1 MRVSRIAGLGHFVP
15 ERVVTNG
22 DLSQWM
28 ETSDEWIRQRTGIEE
43 RRWVEGDVGASD
55 LAVPA
60 AQQALAEAGI
70 EASDLDMIVFA
81 TLSPD
86 INFPGSSCLLQ
97 AKLGV
102 PGIATLDIR
111 NQCTGFVYGLA
122 VADQFIRTGMMN
134 HILVVGGEV
143 HSSGLDISTRGRDV
157 AVLFGDGAGA
167 AVVSASTDQNRG
179 ILGHKLHAD
188 GTHHDILMLGAPA
201 SGRNPRLTPQMLEDG
216 LHFPKMNGRAVF
228 KHAATRFPEVIVE
241 VLKAHGYGPADINML
256 IPHQANL
263 RISEFV
269 AKRLGLSADRV
280 HNNIQRYGNTTA
292 ASIPIALHEAVQAGR
307 IKDGDLVV
315 LAAFGAGLTW
325 GASLIR
331 W

>member
-1 MRVSRIAGLGHFVP
+1 MRGSRITGLGHHVP
-15 ERVVTNG
+15 ERVVTNS

-28 ETSDEWIRQRTGIEE
+28 DTTDEWIRQRTGIEE

-60 AQQALAEAGI
+60 AKQALAEAGL
-70 EASDLDMIVFA
+70 EAKDLDMIIFA

-122 VADQFIRTGMMN
+122 VADQFVRTGAMK

-167 AVVSASTDQNRG
+167 AVVSAHDGSQRG
-179 ILGHKLHAD
+179 VLGHKLHAD

-201 SGRNPRLTPQMLEDG
+201 SGKNPRLTPEMLEAG
-216 LHFPKMNGRAVF
+216 LHYPKMNGRAVF

-241 VLKAHGYGPADINML
+241 VLEAHGYGPADIDML

-263 RISEFV
+263 RINEFV
-269 AKRLGLSADRV
+269 AKRLGLPA
-280 HNNIQRYGNTTA
+280 HKMFNNIQRYGNTTA
-292 ASIPIALHEAVQAGR
+292 ASIPIALHEAVQGGR
-307 IKDGDLVV
+307 IKEGDLVV

>member
-1 MRVSRIAGLGHFVP
+1 MRGSRISGLGHHVP
-15 ERVVTNG
+15 ERVVTNH
-22 DLSQWM
+22 DLTQWM
-28 ETSDEWIRQRTGIEE
+28 DTSDEWIRQRSGIVE

-70 EASDLDMIVFA
+70 EASQLDMIIFA

-111 NQCTGFVYGLA
+111 NQCTGFVYSLA
-122 VADQFIRTGMMN
+122 IADQFIRTGMMN

-157 AVLFGDGAGA
+157 TVLFGDGAGA
-167 AVVSASTDQNRG
+167 AVVSAADNPERG

-188 GTHHDILMLGAPA
+188 GRHHDILMLGAPA
-201 SGRNPRLTPQMLEDG
+201 SGKNPRLTPEMLDEG
-216 LHFPKMNGRAVF
+216 LHYPKMNGRAVF

-241 VLKAHGYGPADINML
+241 VLEAHGYGPTDIDML

-263 RISEFV
+263 RINEFV
-269 AKRLGLSADRV
+269 AKRLGLSPDKV

-292 ASIPIALHEAVQAGR
+292 ASIPIALHEAVQGGR
-307 IKDGDLVV
+307 IQEGDLVV

>member
-1 MRVSRIAGLGHFVP
+1 MRGSRITGLGHHVP
-15 ERVVTNG
+15 DRVVTNS

-28 ETSDEWIRQRTGIEE
+28 DTSDEWIRQRTGIEE
-43 RRWVEGDVGASD
+43 RRWVDGDVGASD

-60 AQQALAEAGI
+60 AEQALAEAGI
-70 EASDLDMIVFA
+70 AASDLDMIIFA

-111 NQCTGFVYGLA
+111 NQCTGFVYSLA
-122 VADQFIRTGMMN
+122 IADQFIRTGAMK

-143 HSSGLDISTRGRDV
+143 HSSGLDLSTRGRDV

-167 AVVSASTDQNRG
+167 AVVSACDDATRG
-179 ILGHKLHAD
+179 IVGHKLHAD

-201 SGRNPRLTPQMLEDG
+201 SGKNPRLTAEMLEAG
-216 LHFPKMNGRAVF
+216 LHYPKMNGRAVF

-241 VLKAHGYGPADINML
+241 VLAAHGHTPEDIDML

-263 RISEFV
+263 RISEYV
-269 AKRLGLSADRV
+269 AKRLGLSADQV

-292 ASIPIALHEAVQAGR
+292 ASIPIALHEAVQGGR
-307 IKDGDLVV
+307 IQEGDLVV

-325 GASLIR
+325 GATLIR

>member
-1 MRVSRIAGLGHFVP
+1 MRGSRIAGLGHHVP
-15 ERVVTNG
+15 DRVVTNA
-22 DLSQWM
+22 DLSEWM
-28 ETSDEWIRQRTGIEE
+28 ETSDDWIRQRTGIEE
-43 RRWVEGDVGASD
+43 RRWVEGNVGASD

-111 NQCTGFVYGLA
+111 NQCTGFIYGLA
-122 VADQFIRTGMMN
+122 VADQFIRTGAMER
-134 HILVVGGEV
+134 ILVVGGEV

-167 AVVSASTDQNRG
+167 AVLTACDNPERG

-201 SGRNPRLTPQMLEDG
+201 SGQNPRLTHEMLEAG
-216 LHFPKMNGRAVF
+216 LHYPKMNGRAVF

-241 VLKAHGYGPADINML
+241 VLESRGYGPADIDML

-269 AKRLGLSADRV
+269 AKRLGLPPEKM

-292 ASIPIALHEAVQAGR
+292 ASIPIALHEAVQSGR
-307 IKDGDLVV
+307 IREGDLVV

-325 GASLIR
+325 GATLIR

>member
-1 MRVSRIAGLGHFVP
+1 MRGSHISGLGHHVP
-15 ERVVTNG
+15 ERVVTNA
-22 DLSQWM
+22 DLSEWM
-28 ETSDEWIRQRTGIEE
+28 DTSDDWIRQRTGIRE
-43 RRWVEGDVGASD
+43 RRWVEGDVGASE
-55 LAVPA
+55 LAEPA
-60 AQQALAEAGI
+60 ARQALAEAGI
-70 EASDLDMIVFA
+70 EATDLDMIIFA

-97 AKLGV
+97 ARLGV

-111 NQCTGFVYGLA
+111 NQCTGFVYSLA
-122 VADQFIRTGMMN
+122 VADQFIRTGMMQ

-167 AVVSASTDQNRG
+167 AVVSASPSPERG

-188 GTHHDILMLGAPA
+188 GSHHDILMLGAPA
-201 SGRNPRLTPQMLEDG
+201 SGRNPRLTPEMLEAG
-216 LHFPKMNGRAVF
+216 LHYPTMNGRAVF

-241 VLKAHGYGPADINML
+241 VLAAHGYTPADIGML

-263 RISEFV
+263 RISELV
-269 AKRLGLSADRV
+269 VKRLGLSPEQV

-292 ASIPIALHEAVQAGR
+292 ASIPIALHEAVQGGR
-307 IKDGDLVV
+307 IQEGDLVV